1 MKKRFLWL
9 FLGLILVAT
18 FAGAVWPGEGKGPCT
33 IMHPDRE
40 TLQRWIQDYK
50 SAPKAYIDK
59 TLKLSIPLKGS
70 LSLLSHLKYTPSERN
85 QGSCGNCWA
94 WAGTGVMAIALDVEE
109 DIFDRLSVQYI
120 NSCGGTGLS
129 YACCGG
135 WLSDVADYYTSAGQ
149 AIPWSNTNASWQ
161 DVTKECYN
169 GSSDVSCYSIS
180 TSPNYSIGSIEEQA
194 IETQGVGQAQAI
206 ANIKNVLNQ
215 GKAVW
220 FGYFLAT
227 GDDWTNFL
235 NFWNNEGEEVTW
247 NPDFSCGHTWIE
259 GEGGGHAVL
268 CVGYNDNDPD
278 NSYWIMV
285 NSWGTAGGDRENGIF
300 RLDMDMDYDCI
311 FYDMGRAY
319 YSFYWQTLD
328 IKYGAP
334 GLAPTVTTNPATS
347 VTSDSAQLNGTV
359 NPNGKSTTYY
369 FEYGT
374 TKSYGSHTVTSNAG
388 SGTNN
393 VSVSATITGLS
404 PNTIYHYRIVAT
416 NNGGTSYGR
425 DRTFHTSASALPP
438 AVTTDSATSVTSD
451 SATLIGTVNPNGETT
466 TYCFEYWA
474 TGTYRLRTATN
485 SAGSGTSE
493 VSVSATITGLKPNI
507 TYHYW
512 LVAINSGGTSYGSVQ
527 AFTTELK
534 SMPWLKL
541 LLPSSRN
548 HK

>member
-9 FLGLILVAT
+9 FLGLILVANL
-18 FAGAVWPGEGKGPCT
+18 AGAVWSDEVKEPCT

-40 TLQRWIQDYK
+40 TRQRWIQDYEK
-50 SAPKAYIDK
+50 APRAYIDK
-59 TLKLSIPLKGS
+59 ALSFSIPLKGS
-70 LSLLSHLKYTPSERN
+70 LSLLSHLEYTPSERN

-109 DIFDRLSVQYI
+109 GIRDRLSVQYI
-120 NSCGGTGLS
+120 NSCGGTGLN

-135 WLSDVADYYTSAGQ
+135 WLSDVVDYYTSNRQ

-169 GSSDVSCYSIS
+169 GLSDVSCYSIS

-247 NPDFSCGHTWIE
+247 NPDFSCGHIWIE

-328 IKYGAP
+328 IKYGAS

-347 VTSDSAQLNGTV
+347 VTSDSATLNGTV
-359 NPNGKSTTYY
+359 NPNGASTTYY

-374 TKSYGSHTVTSNAG
+374 TESYGSHTVTKSAG
-388 SGTNN
+388 SGTGNT
-393 VSVSATITGLS
+393 SVSATITGLNH
-404 PNTIYHYRIVAT
+404 NTTYHYRIVAA
-416 NNGGTSYGR
+416 NSGGTSYGS
-425 DRTFHTSASALPP
+425 DRTFYTPAFALPP
-438 AVTTDSATSVTSD
+438 TVATGSATSVTSD
-451 SATLIGTVNPNGETT
+451 SATLNGTVNPNGETT

-474 TGTYRLRTATN
+474 TGTYRLCTATN
-485 SAGSGTSE
+485 STGSGTGD
-493 VSVSATITGLKPNI
+493 VSVSATITGLKPNT

-512 LVAINSGGTSYGSVQ
+512 LVATNSAGTSYGSVH